1 MTRRRALVLAALAA
15 ACSTAAVEPPRRG
28 CDDDS
33 DCRTGEQCSDRF
45 CYASEL
51 PPREALALDVR
62 SEFSSPQFRIELL
75 GEDVA
80 VARVLDR
87 TPNRFY
93 VSLPNKSD
101 ELPGVRDRLVL
112 SLSERRTLL
121 SPKELMNMEKA
132 VVEIPGE
139 IRLLQQSRLGRG
151 PLVAAGLRYPVVD
164 PVTGESA
171 FEPEVVQTWPRY
183 DPSDARGELPLLAEV
198 TARDD
203 VADENDP
210 MPTKLYGRG
219 IVYRQ
224 LVRKNVEGAS
234 TQVFVIPDLRE
245 CHRKVASELRF
256 PDGAPAPLDPPAKV
270 SVSMR
275 HAGRPAPAADDPDPP
290 PHCDPTPQGGTPAT
304 CSSATLL
311 SPADSM
317 CHDGAQCI
325 ECDSDIQCP
334 APYGCYKPP
343 NSATKRCG
351 CQADAECPGGQVC
364 NLERQQCALPLTD
377 LPAIRPLDVG
387 LLDFASVQSWVYTY
401 CEDAPTQPQ
410 RTMEFIVTVTPEAS
424 LGLPRLNYRVVSDFF
439 YDDGE
444 LPTTTMP
451 AICLPSWQPAQ
462 PIALT
467 IGGPPA
473 EIYQD
478 SRDRTW
484 VCCETACIDPNDDS
498 PTVVDGLCSIKANI
512 STTGN
517 FKVPDPNTWID
528 AGCMPLHGA
537 DADGV
542 VRSTYNK
549 GDCPD
554 DAGCSVNLSPGAAG
568 GGGQTYELQIEPPV
582 GSIFRSAKV
591 PLTVQPTTTGLPI
604 ALGYRVL
611 LRGKVTGPACTASDT
626 DGDGCGSDNA
636 EVLAER
642 VTRDEDKSTL
652 LGPYFYTARTLSDDG
667 EYVLPVNP
675 GVYLLTALPE
685 IGVSGSATGP
695 APIVLVDLRETSPLV
710 RVENGILVADAPDLT
725 LQPGVSY
732 TIELDEFPS
741 STRVIPLDVTTWAG
755 LTLDGAPLDLGAPAT
770 CAPSEA
776 CLIRRLR
783 PGNSPLLLTQDQ
795 FVTYVAR
802 AAPAAAP

>member
-1 MTRRRALVLAALAA
+1 VTRRPALGLAALAV
-15 ACSTAAVEPPRRG
+15 ACSTAAVESQRRG

-33 DCRTGEQCSDRF
+33 DCRTGEQCSDYF

-51 PPREALALDVR
+51 PPRDALALDVR

-75 GEDVA
+75 GDDVA

-93 VSLPNKSD
+93 VSLLNKGD

-112 SLSERRTLL
+112 SLIERRMLL
-121 SPKELMNMEKA
+121 SPNELMKMEKEY
-132 VVEIPGE
+132 VEIPGE
-139 IRLLQQSRLGRG
+139 LRLVQPSRLGRG
-151 PLVAAGLRYPVVD
+151 SLIAAGLRYPVVD
-164 PVTGESA
+164 PVTGEEA
-171 FEPEVVQTWPRY
+171 IEPEVIQTWPRY
-183 DPSDARGELPLLAEV
+183 DPSDARADLPLLAEV
-198 TARDD
+198 TASDD
-203 VADENDP
+203 VPVDEDP
-210 MPTKLYGRG
+210 LPSKLYGRG

-224 LVRKNVEGAS
+224 LVRKNLEGAS
-234 TQVFVIPDLRE
+234 TQVFAIPDLRE
-245 CHRKVASELRF
+245 CHRKLSSELRF
-256 PDGAPAPLDPPAKV
+256 PDGAPAPLDPPVKV

-275 HAGRPAPAADDPDPP
+275 HAGRPAPDPDDPQ
-290 PHCDPTPQGGTPAT
+290 PHCDPTPSGGTPAT
-304 CSSATLL
+304 CSTATLL
-311 SPADSM
+311 PQSSS
-317 CHDGAQCI
+317 
-325 ECDSDIQCP
+325 ECTSDIQCA
-334 APYGCYKPP
+334 APYRCYKLP

-377 LPAIRPLDVG
+377 LPAIRPLDVD

-401 CEDAPTQPQ
+401 CEDAPTLPQ
-410 RTMEFIVTVTPEAS
+410 RTMEFIVTAASDSS

-451 AICLPSWQPAQ
+451 AICLPTWLPAQ
-462 PIALT
+462 TIDLT

-473 EIYQD
+473 EIYKD
-478 SRDRTW
+478 SRDRSW
-484 VCCETACIDPNDDS
+484 VCCETACIDPTDDN
-498 PTVVDGLCSIKANI
+498 PTVVDGTCSIKAAI
-512 STTGN
+512 GATGN
-517 FKVPDPNTWID
+517 FKIRNPDTWID
-528 AGCMPLHGA
+528 AGCMPLYGA
-537 DADGV
+537 DAEGF
-542 VRSTYNK
+542 VRSTYNA
-549 GDCPD
+549 GNCPEG
-554 DAGCSVNLSPGAAG
+554 AGCAVDLSPGAAG
-568 GGGQTYELQIEPPV
+568 GDGQTYELQIEPPV

-591 PLTVQPTTTGLPI
+591 PLTVQEGTVQHPI
-604 ALGYRVL
+604 ELGYRVL
-611 LRGKVTGPACTASDT
+611 LRGKVIGGETCESG
-626 DGDGCGSDNA
+626 GDDCGSDNA

-652 LGPYFYTARTLSDDG
+652 LGPYFYTARTLPDTG

-685 IGVSGSATGP
+685 ISVSGSATGP
-695 APIVLVDLRETSPLV
+695 APLVLVDLRETSPLV
-710 RVENGILVADAPDLT
+710 REENGILVADAPELT

-732 TIELDEFPS
+732 TIELDEFAA
-741 STRVIPLDVTTWAG
+741 STRVIPLDVTTWVD
-755 LTLDGAPLDLGAPAT
+755 LTMDGAPLDLGAPET

-795 FVTYVAR
+795 FITYVAR
-802 AAPAAAP
+802 AAPGAPPE